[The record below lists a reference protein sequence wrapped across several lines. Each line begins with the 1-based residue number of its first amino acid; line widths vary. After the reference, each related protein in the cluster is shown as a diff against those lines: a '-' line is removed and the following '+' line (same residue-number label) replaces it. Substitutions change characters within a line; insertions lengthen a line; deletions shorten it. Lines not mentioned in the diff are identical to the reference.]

1 MTATADRSLRR
12 ARHFAALGHDL
23 RQAAHAMG
31 LHLEP
36 LARLA
41 EIAGSESDRRAVA
54 AVEVSWQLLDGL
66 LTQLVDLARLD
77 LGSLRATLVDVEAAP
92 LARDLVALHG
102 AFARHGG
109 VRLLARVG
117 AERRVRADDLLLRRV
132 LSNLLSN
139 AIAFSPPG
147 ATVLLAL
154 RAARGGWRFE
164 VRDAGTGIPA
174 EAQGRVF
181 EDFVRIDD
189 RAGTP
194 REGFGLGLAIA
205 RRLVALMGGR
215 IGMRSSPG
223 LGTCVSVTLPRAA
236 ERVRGA
242 RPPLLG

>member
-1 MTATADRSLRR
+1 MAMANHSLRR
-12 ARHFAALGHDL
+12 VRHFAALGHDL

-41 EIAGSESDRRAVA
+41 ETAGSESDRRAVA
-54 AVEVSWQLLDGL
+54 AVGVSWQLLDGL
-66 LTQLVDLARLD
+66 LAQLVDLARLD
-77 LGSLRATLVDVEAAP
+77 LDTLRARLDDVEAAP
-92 LARDLVALHG
+92 IARDLVALHG
-102 AFARHGG
+102 ALARHGG
-109 VRLLARVG
+109 VRLVARVG
-117 AERRVRADDLLLRRV
+117 AERCVRADDLLLRRV

-147 ATVLLAL
+147 ATVVLAL

-174 EAQGRVF
+174 EAHERVF

-189 RAGTP
+189 RVGTP

-205 RRLVALMGGR
+205 RRLVALMGGS
-215 IGMRSSPG
+215 IAMRSSPG
-223 LGTCVSVTLPRAA
+223 RGTCVGVTLPRAA
-236 ERVRGA
+236 SGAGGA
-242 RPPLLG
+242 RPPLLRA